1 MTEVP
6 LRSRGGGGEDNRAH
20 PPRPPHAPGPGHV
33 PLATL
38 RSLDLAVGTRV
49 EDLWPGERRSPAVGA
64 GTELAQVRPYEI
76 GDDVRHLEPS
86 ATARTGEPH
95 VAVHVAERALTTWLA
110 VDGSASMRFGTAD
123 RRKADVAEGVALA
136 VGHLATRRGNRL
148 GVMTVGVA
156 DAGVRPPRQGRGG
169 LLAALA
175 LARREPEA
183 DGSAG
188 VSLAV
193 GLRRVGAL
201 ARRPGLIVVV
211 SDFREDPGGRAEGTV
226 GGGGRVPAWAD
237 ALKRLSAR
245 HAVLAVEVRDPREQ
259 ELPAVGAVDFVDPES
274 GRTLR
279 VDTSSRTLRER
290 FAQAAQRERAA
301 LAGTIRDTGA
311 DHLLVSTE
319 GEWLRPLATFL
330 GRRPLPARAQASAA
344 PRIAGRPLGKA
355 RAQPRSSQP
364 AASNDA

>member
-1 MTEVP
+1 M
-6 LRSRGGGGEDNRAH
+6 
-20 PPRPPHAPGPGHV
+20 
-33 PLATL
+33 ATL

-123 RRKADVAEGVALA
+123 RRKADVAEGVALV

-193 GLRRVGAL
+193 GLRGVAAL

-211 SDFREDPGGRAEGTV
+211 SDFREHSGDRAETV
-226 GGGGRVPAWAD
+226 GRGGTPAWAD

-279 VDTSSRTLRER
+279 VDTSSRALRER

-301 LAGTIRDTGA
+301 LADTIRGTGA
-311 DHLLVSTE
+311 DHLVVSTE

-330 GRRPLPARAQASAA
+330 GRRPLPARGQHSAA
-344 PRIAGRPLGKA
+344 PPVPGRPPGRGGAGLG
-355 RAQPRSSQP
+355 SSRP
-364 AASNDA
+364 VASEDL

>member
-1 MTEVP
+1 MTVVP
-6 LRSRGGGGEDNRAH
+6 LRSRGGGAAGAG
-20 PPRPPHAPGPGHV
+20 PRPPHAPGPGHV

-38 RSLDLAVGTRV
+38 RALDLAVGTRV

-64 GTELAQVRPYEI
+64 GTELAMVRPYEI

-95 VAVHVAERALTTWLA
+95 VRVHVAERALTTWLA

-193 GLRRVGAL
+193 GLRRVAAL

-211 SDFREDPGGRAEGTV
+211 SDFREGPGGGAASGA
-226 GGGGRVPAWAD
+226 GGAVVPAWAD
-237 ALKRLSAR
+237 ALKRLVAR

-279 VDTSSRTLRER
+279 VDTSSRALRER
-290 FAQAAQRERAA
+290 FAQAAARERAA

-311 DHLLVSTE
+311 DHLLVSTQ

-330 GRRPLPARAQASAA
+330 GRRPLPARGQASAA
-344 PRIAGRPLGKA
+344 PRVAGRPLGKGGPGP
-355 RAQPRSSQP
+355 QPSQP
-364 AASNDA
+364 ATSGDLT

>member
-1 MTEVP
+1 V
-6 LRSRGGGGEDNRAH
+6 S
-20 PPRPPHAPGPGHV
+20 
-33 PLATL
+33 LATL

-95 VAVHVAERALTTWLA
+95 VRVHVAERALTTWLA

-183 DGSAG
+183 DGTAG

-193 GLRRVGAL
+193 GLRRVAAL

-211 SDFREDPGGRAEGTV
+211 SDFRDGQAGEAAGEPVA
-226 GGGGRVPAWAD
+226 AWAQ
-237 ALKRLSAR
+237 ALKRLAAR

-259 ELPAVGAVDFVDPES
+259 ELPAVGDVDLVDPES

-279 VDTSSRTLRER
+279 VDTSSRALRER
-290 FAQAAQRERAA
+290 FAQAAARERAA
-301 LAGTIRDTGA
+301 LAGAIRETGA
-311 DHLLVSTE
+311 DHLLVSTQ

-330 GRRPLPARAQASAA
+330 GRRPLPARGQASAA
-344 PRIAGRPLGKA
+344 PRVAGRPLGKA
-355 RAQPRSSQP
+355 VPYLRPSQP
-364 AASNDA
+364 KTSGDVP

>member
-1 MTEVP
+1 V
-6 LRSRGGGGEDNRAH
+6 S
-20 PPRPPHAPGPGHV
+20 
-33 PLATL
+33 LATL

-95 VAVHVAERALTTWLA
+95 VRVHVAERALTTWLA

-123 RRKADVAEGVALA
+123 RRKADVAEGIALA

-211 SDFREDPGGRAEGTV
+211 SDFREGPQGEAAGEPVA
-226 GGGGRVPAWAD
+226 AWAD
-237 ALKRLSAR
+237 ALKRLAAR

-279 VDTSSRTLRER
+279 VDTSSRALRER
-290 FAQAAQRERAA
+290 FAQAAARERAA
-301 LAGTIRDTGA
+301 LAGAIRETGA
-311 DHLLVSTE
+311 DHLLVSTQ

-330 GRRPLPARAQASAA
+330 GRRPLPARGQASAA
-344 PRIAGRPLGKA
+344 PRVASRPLRKPG
-355 RAQPRSSQP
+355 P
-364 AASNDA
+364 AVRPTTSDELT

>member
-1 MTEVP
+1 V
-6 LRSRGGGGEDNRAH
+6 S
-20 PPRPPHAPGPGHV
+20 
-33 PLATL
+33 LATL

-95 VAVHVAERALTTWLA
+95 VRVHVAERALTTWLA

-123 RRKADVAEGVALA
+123 RRKADVAEGIALA

-211 SDFREDPGGRAEGTV
+211 SDFREGPQGEAAGEPVA
-226 GGGGRVPAWAD
+226 AWAH
-237 ALKRLSAR
+237 ALKRLAAR

-279 VDTSSRTLRER
+279 VDTSSRALRER
-290 FAQAAQRERAA
+290 FAQAAARERAA
-301 LAGTIRDTGA
+301 LAGAIRETGA
-311 DHLLVSTE
+311 DHLLVSTQ

-330 GRRPLPARAQASAA
+330 GRRPLPARGQASGA
-344 PRIAGRPLGKA
+344 PRVAGRPLGKA
-355 RAQPRSSQP
+355 APPVRPSRPSTSGEAT
-364 AASNDA
+364 